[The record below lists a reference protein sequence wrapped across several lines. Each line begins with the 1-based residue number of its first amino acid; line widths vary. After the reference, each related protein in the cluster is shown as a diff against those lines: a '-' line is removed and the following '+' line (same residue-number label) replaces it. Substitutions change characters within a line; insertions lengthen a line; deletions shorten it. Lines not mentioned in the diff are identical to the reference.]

1 MALSTEQVADKVEL
15 LRQRFASRDQR
26 MADVTAVRRGDME
39 SVYPDMFPEGMSK
52 PMIANFVDVV
62 ARDLA
67 EVLAPL
73 PSFNCQTPDVNSER
87 AKKNAELRSMI
98 VSNYVEFSGLQT
110 QMYTGADWYNTYA
123 FLPFVVEPDFEAR
136 MPRIR
141 VENPLGAYPEF
152 DRYGRVVSYS
162 KRYLKSIAELI
173 VEFPEY
179 EAQIIGPVG
188 RSNQNLNT
196 LLDLIRYED
205 KDQILLFL
213 PQRGNIALRK
223 ARNPLGKISVRI
235 AKRPGIDNDDP
246 RGQFDDVIWAQ
257 IARARFSLLAMD
269 AAEKSVNAP
278 MVVPQDMQEFAFGP
292 DAVMRTSNPQG
303 VRRVGLELPP
313 AAFQEQQI
321 LEQEMRMGAR
331 YPEGRSGS
339 VNASVITGSGVQ
351 ALLGGFDSQI
361 KAGQQIL
368 AEALQDVMA
377 IALEMDEKLFGG
389 EKSTQMTY
397 NGAPYVL
404 KYNPAKDVKGDYSV
418 QVRYGLMSGLD
429 PSRALIFSL
438 QALQANLISQEF
450 VMQELPWNVNV
461 SKELERIDI
470 EKMRNALMGALNAT
484 SQAIP
489 QMAAQ
494 GQDPSDIVMKIAEV
508 IDSRASGKSV
518 EDAVMSVFKK
528 PEPEPQPA
536 APSPMDMMAGL
547 PQAAPGMEAP
557 VAAQGPETMGGA
569 PVEAQP
575 GAPLPQQP
583 GNEAMLQE
591 VLARLGG
598 Q

>member
-1 MALSTEQVADKVEL
+1 MALSMEQVADKVL
-15 LRQRFASRDQR
+15 YLRQRYSVRDQR
-26 MADVTAVRRGDME
+26 MADITAVRRGDMV
-39 SVYPDMFPEGMSK
+39 SVYPDMFPEGMTK
-52 PMIANFVDVV
+52 PMIANFVDVA

-73 PSFNCQTPDVNSER
+73 PSFNCQTPDVTSDK
-87 AKKNAELRSMI
+87 AKKNANLRSMI
-98 VSNYVEFSGLQT
+98 VNNYVEYSELQT

-141 VENPLGAYPEF
+141 VENPLGAYPEY
-152 DRYGRVVSYS
+152 DRYGRCVSYS
-162 KRYLKSIAELI
+162 KRYLKSMGELL

-179 EAQIIGPVG
+179 ERQILGGEDRRDIDLG
-188 RSNQNLNT
+188 T

-205 KDQILLFL
+205 KDQVILFL
-213 PQRGNIALRK
+213 PQRGDLPLRK
-223 ARNPLGKISVRI
+223 ARNPLGKLSVRI
-235 AKRPGIDNDDP
+235 AKRPGIDTEDP
-246 RGQFDDVIWAQ
+246 RGQFDDVVWAQ

-292 DAVMRTSNPQG
+292 DAVMRTANPQG
-303 VRRVGLELPP
+303 VRRVGLDIPMG
-313 AAFQEQQI
+313 AFQEQQV
-321 LEQEMRMGAR
+321 LEAEMRMGAR
-331 YPEGRSGS
+331 YPEGRSGTI
-339 VNASVITGSGVQ
+339 NASVITGTGVQ

-368 AEALQDVMA
+368 AEVLQDVMA
-377 IALEMDEKLFGG
+377 LAMEMDEKLFPG

-404 KYNPAKDVKGDYSV
+404 KYSPEKDIKEDYSV

-461 SKELERIDI
+461 SKEIERIDV
-470 EKMRNALMGALNAT
+470 EKMRNSLMGALSAT

-494 GQDPSDIVMKIAEV
+494 GQDPSDIVMKIAQV
-508 IDSRASGKSV
+508 IDARRNGKTV
-518 EDAVMSVFKK
+518 EDSVMGVFQK
-528 PEPEPQPA
+528 PEPQPVPEQ
-536 APSPMDMMAGL
+536 APQMTPEQMMGALGGGA
-547 PQAAPGMEAP
+547 PQAAPGEGAP
-557 VAAQGPETMGGA
+557 VEAQGPETMGGA
-569 PVEAQP
+569 PVAASP
-575 GAPLPQQP
+575 GAPAPNIQDI
-583 GNEAMLQE
+583 
-591 VLARLGG
+591 LAQLGG
-598 Q
+598 